1 MISINFNDIA
11 ILYIRSVHHRCIIN
25 GIGDSEAIN

>member
-11 ILYIRSVHHRCIIN
+11 ILSINDADYYCIIN
-25 GIGDSEAIN
+25 GIRTVMP